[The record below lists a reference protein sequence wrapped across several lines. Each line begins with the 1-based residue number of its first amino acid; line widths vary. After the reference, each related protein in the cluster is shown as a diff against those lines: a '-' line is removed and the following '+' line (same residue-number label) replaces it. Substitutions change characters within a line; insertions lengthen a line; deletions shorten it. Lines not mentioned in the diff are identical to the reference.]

1 MEWSRKI
8 IDAFGEPHNAKKG
21 VIVLEG
27 CMVERLHFSMAQRTM
42 QIAEQIR
49 AMQNGCG

>member
-1 MEWSRKI
+1 MVAQNHRRVRR
-8 IDAFGEPHNAKKG
+8 AHNANNG